1 MLREIARVL
10 KRGGFGIFLIPQM
23 STTRLAPHFYGN
35 FSGYWLKRAMREA
48 GLEIIEHRRLGGLWS
63 ITTSHSMYFFLHAP
77 QFPGML
83 YARIRRNVLFYLRF
97 PLQAVWAA
105 VNVFVCSFLSLGDL
119 AEEPN
124 NHLFLVRR
132 P

>member
-1 MLREIARVL
+1 MRDDVQRRIVRHGREHAGARARVRSLGMLREIARVL

-83 YARIRRNVLFYLRF
+83 Y
-97 PLQAVWAA
+97 
-105 VNVFVCSFLSLGDL
+105 
-119 AEEPN
+119 
-124 NHLFLVRR
+124 
-132 P
+132 